1 MMYKIYAKDGQ
12 TIRAEASTLE
22 YSGTYMGERYLT
34 VTVKS
39 PCPVEFSYGDYLD
52 YRGERFT
59 LRNVPS
65 EKRQARSYTDGEA
78 MVYEGLRFAGYYA
91 ELADVQ
97 MCDIV
102 LGDNGIPYT
111 GLGTFSFY
119 VSKAEDFGGRL
130 QANLDRAYGKGTWT
144 VAYGE
149 GVEINGDKAMSIGGD
164 TSCYDALVQF
174 ANDFDVNF
182 TTKGRT
188 ITLGAAQTEA
198 SRTYIYGKGNG
209 LKSLTRTADANQRIV
224 TKLRAYGSTKNVP
237 YDYYNKVS
245 GEVRSE
251 VKGLLKGVRGGKT
264 CYGVCLK
271 LPKAY
276 LADSVTLELPDGEGT
291 FEGTW
296 GAAQEGDVTSAAMEV
311 SFGFNKE
318 ISPPLEYKGR
328 RYQASLTVG
337 TPTLAKGTYRLNA
350 GAVNTHMSLSG
361 NSNWEITFRLQLWN
375 RRDFIEYMGGQ
386 GGSPVAEIAAIKQER
401 DTEKVEFED
410 TWVNVGED
418 VGFPTLVVEAEVSG
432 KVSVVSF
439 WVENTEELGF
449 SEGEEPDGYFI
460 HVCDGSDDAAYEGM
474 YGYLI
479 GGLDSVQVK
488 VAKGADKEN
497 VPSEYLYYDR
507 ADGKSYYV
515 ANLMMPGYPD
525 ESLAEWAAR
534 VSAEDTETGRKVAT
548 LIEEGFTFSEDK
560 ALPYIVSPRAA
571 EYGMKEGEV
580 IFDGSDEDW
589 DEVCPSLKGMT
600 TAELATV
607 AGYAGS
613 ETYNSGGELDRI
625 LGGSEIEDNGVSAT
639 GGYGDG
645 YGDTEGVLMKSS
657 FEVTIPNIGFD
668 LWGQLADGQTPVI
681 YMNSGMCAGRKFE
694 ILKCVPVDA
703 DSIDKGYNLT
713 VERELDEA
721 VNMYYP
727 NSTFGLSAGD
737 RYVIEGIEMPGV
749 YVKAASV
756 RAFFEAVEWLKAND
770 HAAYTYQP
778 EMDNVYLARNPGY
791 GAELVEGM
799 KMPFT
804 DAEMGIG
811 LQAVTI
817 SQLVIKEGEADIA
830 QYEVTLD
837 DEDAAELLTANLAGG
852 QAQGAGGTAGGQGV
866 KLIKTGDTT
875 PASDSNVF
883 SALRSLATFLRKDK
897 ADSTRYQLSLLG
909 GAVFGSDGFASGM
922 SGFGAKIDDNGDGE
936 MESLTVRRELIVP
949 LLSYNRVD
957 IKVGDKW
964 RAPGGG
970 VIASVDTEAK
980 RCTLRLAEGEIG
992 AVAVGDICMGIF
1004 HSEVSADNAT
1014 EDYDDSRGNR
1024 TFAGFTTVYFTITG
1038 VEGERNETF
1047 TYQLRPAEEGH
1058 WTGQAEP
1065 FEEMQ
1070 FVCYGSFSNEARQTS
1085 VYETRT
1091 YTRMLWKQN
1100 TWEIGKANI
1109 ALQYGDLS
1117 NLSVF
1122 DMDMQGYS
1130 MYLNSV
1136 YFTGEITQV
1145 KPDGTP
1151 VRTANDRGAWQQGH
1165 YDYYDRVS
1173 HGGCLWLCVAE
1184 GGTDTEPADG
1194 NAAWLKQVDKGDQGQ
1209 KGDTGADGTSPV
1221 MLGQWKTGTHVPYLG
1236 MVRMGGSTWC
1246 CTVASGTDNP
1256 PLWTLTDPDGNRL
1269 TDPDGYYLLT
1279 GEENTAEYQLVAE
1292 DGQKGDPGAQG
1303 LQGLQGE
1310 KGEQGIPGQDGKDGR
1325 TTYFHIKYSANADG
1339 SGMKETPDVYIGT
1352 YVDFNEAD
1360 STDPSDYTWARF
1372 QGLQGEQG
1380 TQGIPGV
1387 NGEDGTTYYL
1397 HIKYSNDGG
1406 ATFTGNAGEDSGAYI
1421 GVLTDTNV
1429 NDSTDP
1435 KAYKWSKIK
1444 GEQGIPGQDGAD
1456 GTSPVMLGQWKT
1468 GTHVPYL
1475 GMVRMGGSTWA
1486 CTVASGTDNPPLWT
1500 LTDAE
1505 GSRLTDPEGYYLL
1518 TGEENTAEYQLV
1530 AEDGQKGDPGA
1541 DGKGIKTV
1549 TNYYA
1554 VSASGTEAPT
1564 SWQTT
1569 PPATTE
1575 TNRYLWHYSV
1585 TTYTDGT
1592 AAETPKA
1599 VICVHG
1605 AKGADGLNGCAIR
1618 DGEWAEG
1625 VEYRNDEGLE
1635 TTGVRFL
1642 DVVLVRND
1650 ATATGWDAYQ
1660 CLRTHTSS
1668 EADKPGSGADWQQKW
1683 DKFDAN
1689 MGAIFTSLIIAKNAK
1704 IRFLQGNQIT
1714 VEKPDGTVTAGM
1726 SGSQDGAKTRFWAG
1740 SATPDSAPF
1749 RVDENGKLTATDAEV
1764 TGTVNATAGTIG
1776 GFAIGTT
1783 TLGAED
1789 SSRDTTVYAGNAAK
1803 SIYTAMGATAMPTLS
1818 ATTVGKFINE
1828 QNWGTA
1834 WHIHTPNYGVW
1845 ISARGTRQDIAL
1857 AFDGGCVQ
1865 GFAMKT
1871 RIVTSSVTLSRTD
1884 YNIVT
1889 TNSAA
1894 ITITLPRMEMY
1905 DDGHVLRF
1913 KFAGGGTVNIKVQSC
1928 VTIAS
1933 TSGQYA
1939 SAGRVSLPTL
1949 VYDDDSSLDA
1959 AGGAAYQITTV
1970 GKAMELVW
1978 VRDLNVTRGSTRYY
1992 GAWVQYKMPS
2002 SW

>member
-1 MMYKIYAKDGQ
+1 
-12 TIRAEASTLE
+12 
-22 YSGTYMGERYLT
+22 
-34 VTVKS
+34 
-39 PCPVEFSYGDYLD
+39 
-52 YRGERFT
+52 
-59 LRNVPS
+59 
-65 EKRQARSYTDGEA
+65 
-78 MVYEGLRFAGYYA
+78 
-91 ELADVQ
+91 
-97 MCDIV
+97 
-102 LGDNGIPYT
+102 
-111 GLGTFSFY
+111 
-119 VSKAEDFGGRL
+119 
-130 QANLDRAYGKGTWT
+130 
-144 VAYGE
+144 
-149 GVEINGDKAMSIGGD
+149 
-164 TSCYDALVQF
+164 
-174 ANDFDVNF
+174 
-182 TTKGRT
+182 
-188 ITLGAAQTEA
+188 
-198 SRTYIYGKGNG
+198 
-209 LKSLTRTADANQRIV
+209 
-224 TKLRAYGSTKNVP
+224 
-237 YDYYNKVS
+237 
-245 GEVRSE
+245 
-251 VKGLLKGVRGGKT
+251 
-264 CYGVCLK
+264 
-271 LPKAY
+271 
-276 LADSVTLELPDGEGT
+276 
-291 FEGTW
+291 
-296 GAAQEGDVTSAAMEV
+296 
-311 SFGFNKE
+311 
-318 ISPPLEYKGR
+318 
-328 RYQASLTVG
+328 
-337 TPTLAKGTYRLNA
+337 
-350 GAVNTHMSLSG
+350 
-361 NSNWEITFRLQLWN
+361 
-375 RRDFIEYMGGQ
+375 
-386 GGSPVAEIAAIKQER
+386 
-401 DTEKVEFED
+401 
-410 TWVNVGED
+410 
-418 VGFPTLVVEAEVSG
+418 
-432 KVSVVSF
+432 
-439 WVENTEELGF
+439 
-449 SEGEEPDGYFI
+449 
-460 HVCDGSDDAAYEGM
+460 
-474 YGYLI
+474 
-479 GGLDSVQVK
+479 
-488 VAKGADKEN
+488 
-497 VPSEYLYYDR
+497 
-507 ADGKSYYV
+507 
-515 ANLMMPGYPD
+515 
-525 ESLAEWAAR
+525 
-534 VSAEDTETGRKVAT
+534 
-548 LIEEGFTFSEDK
+548 
-560 ALPYIVSPRAA
+560 
-571 EYGMKEGEV
+571 
-580 IFDGSDEDW
+580 
-589 DEVCPSLKGMT
+589 
-600 TAELATV
+600 
-607 AGYAGS
+607 
-613 ETYNSGGELDRI
+613 
-625 LGGSEIEDNGVSAT
+625 
-639 GGYGDG
+639 
-645 YGDTEGVLMKSS
+645 
-657 FEVTIPNIGFD
+657 
-668 LWGQLADGQTPVI
+668 
-681 YMNSGMCAGRKFE
+681 MNSGMCAGRKFE

-837 DEDAAELLTANLAGG
+837 DEEDAELLTANLAGG

-866 KLIKTGDTT
+866 KLIKTGDRT
-875 PASDSNVF
+875 PASDSNVY
-883 SALRSLATFLRKDK
+883 SALRALATFLRKDK

-909 GAVFGSDGFASGM
+909 GAVFGSDGFAQGM
-922 SGFGAKIDDNGDGE
+922 SGFGARIDEGGNGE

-992 AVAVGDICMGIF
+992 AVAVDDICMGIF

-1014 EDYDDSRGNR
+1014 EDYDDGKGNR
-1024 TFAGFTTVYFTITG
+1024 KFAGFTTVYFTITG
-1038 VEGERNETF
+1038 VEGERNEAF
-1047 TYQLRPAEEGH
+1047 TYQLRTAEEGH

-1065 FEEMQ
+1065 FAEMQ

-1122 DMDMQGYS
+1122 EMQMQGYS

-1173 HGGCLWLCVAE
+1173 HNGCLWLCVAE
-1184 GGTDTEPADG
+1184 GGTDSEPADG
-1194 NAAWLKQVDKGDQGQ
+1194 NAAWLKQVDKGSQGQ
-1209 KGDTGADGTSPV
+1209 KGEKGDTGADGTSPV

-1246 CTVASGTDNP
+1246 CTVAEGTDNP
-1256 PLWTLTDPDGNRL
+1256 PLWTLTDASGSRL
-1269 TDPDGYYLLT
+1269 TDPEGYYLLT
-1279 GEENTAEYQLVAE
+1279 GEENTAEYKLVAE

-1387 NGEDGTTYYL
+1387 NGADGTTYYL

-1444 GEQGIPGQDGAD
+1444 GEQGIPGQDGSD

-1475 GMVRMGGSTWA
+1475 GMVRMGGSTWC
-1486 CTVASGTDNPPLWT
+1486 CTVAEGTDNPPLWT
-1500 LTDAE
+1500 LTDAS

-1518 TGEENTAEYQLV
+1518 TGEENTAEYKLV
-1530 AEDGQKGDPGA
+1530 AEDGKDGEPGKPGDP
-1541 DGKGIKTV
+1541 
-1549 TNYYA
+1549 
-1554 VSASGTEAPT
+1554 
-1564 SWQTT
+1564 
-1569 PPATTE
+1569 
-1575 TNRYLWHYSV
+1575 
-1585 TTYTDGT
+1585 
-1592 AAETPKA
+1592 
-1599 VICVHG
+1599 
-1605 AKGADGLNGCAIR
+1605 GADGLNGCAIR
-1618 DGEWAEG
+1618 ESEWAAG
-1625 VEYRNDEGLE
+1625 TDYRNDEGLAS
-1635 TTGVRFL
+1635 TPDGARYL
-1642 DVVLVRND
+1642 DIVLVRND
-1650 ATATGWDAYQ
+1650 AVATGWDAYRCKQ
-1660 CLRTHTSS
+1660 THTSS
-1668 EADKPGSGADWQQKW
+1668 ASLTYANGDYW

-1740 SATPDSAPF
+1740 SATPDAAPF
-1749 RVDENGKLTATDAEV
+1749 RVDESGKMTATDAEV
-1764 TGTVNATAGTIG
+1764 TGI
-1776 GFAIGTT
+1776 IH
-1783 TLGAED
+1783 
-1789 SSRDTTVYAGNAAK
+1789 SSLSYSSVKKIYAAK
-1803 SIYTAMGATAMPTLS
+1803 GNYTIDPSKEAFNTLFISTSAGATA
-1818 ATTVGKFINE
+1818 
-1828 QNWGTA
+1828 
-1834 WHIHTPNYGVW
+1834 Y
-1845 ISARGTRQDIAL
+1845 
-1857 AFDGGCVQ
+1857 
-1865 GFAMKT
+1865 
-1871 RIVTSSVTLSRTD
+1871 VTLPDASQYEGLELNILQPAISRM
-1884 YNIVT
+1884 
-1889 TNSAA
+1889 S
-1894 ITITLPRMEMY
+1894 L
-1905 DDGHVLRF
+1905 
-1913 KFAGGGTVNIKVQSC
+1913 GTVVIK
-1928 VTIAS
+1928 TAAS
-1933 TSGQYA
+1933 TQLIYYSA
-1939 SAGRVSLPTL
+1939 STALVNGVVVQTVSS
-1949 VYDDDSSLDA
+1949 DINAA
-1959 AGGAAYQITTV
+1959 AGLKLIINVMVRLVAADGNWYILSGA
-1970 GKAMELVW
+1970 
-1978 VRDLNVTRGSTRYY
+1978 VTGE
-1992 GAWVQYKMPS
+1992 
-2002 SW
+2002 